1 MMHNT
6 IFLTSLTKRCGKVL
20 SFSPGLFVVLFL
32 TGVLAGC
39 SSPVLIQEEQPD
51 VSSSPY
57 GQRQDA
63 LGTLLNQAWNAREA
77 GRFDEAE
84 SALGRAM
91 RISPTA
97 PDVYY
102 QLALLRRDQGRFA
115 QSRQLAERALSLK
128 PGFMLERK
136 INHLLSAL
144 NS

>member
-1 MMHNT
+1 MTYYT
-6 IFLTSLTKRCGKVL
+6 ISRTERCGEAV
-20 SFSPGLFVVLFL
+20 SFPPRLLVTLLFA
-32 TGVLAGC
+32 GALAGC
-39 SSPVLIQEEQPD
+39 STPVLIQEEQPE

-57 GQRQDA
+57 EQRQDA

-77 GRFDEAE
+77 GSFDEAE

-97 PDVYY
+97 PEVYY
-102 QLALLRRDQGRFA
+102 QLALLRQDQGRFE
-115 QSRQLAERALSLK
+115 QSRQLAERALSLG

-136 INHLLSAL
+136 INHLLRAL

>member
-1 MMHNT
+1 MMYNA
-6 IFLTSLTKRCGKVL
+6 ISLISLTKSRGKVI
-20 SFSPGLFVVLFL
+20 SFPPGLFVVLFL

-39 SSPVLIQEEQPD
+39 STPVLIKEEQ
-51 VSSSPY
+51 SSSPY
-57 GQRQDA
+57 EQRQDA

-84 SALGRAM
+84 SLLGRAM

-128 PGFMLERK
+128 PGVMLERK

>member
-1 MMHNT
+1 MMYNA
-6 IFLTSLTKRCGKVL
+6 IFLISLTKSRGKVI
-20 SFSPGLFVVLFL
+20 SFPPGLFVVLFL

-39 SSPVLIQEEQPD
+39 SSPVLIKEEQ
-51 VSSSPY
+51 SSSPY
-57 GQRQDA
+57 EQRQDA

-84 SALGRAM
+84 SLLGRAM

-128 PGFMLERK
+128 PGVMLERK

>member
-1 MMHNT
+1 MMYNA
-6 IFLTSLTKRCGKVL
+6 ISLTSLTKSCGKVI
-20 SFSPGLFVVLFL
+20 SFPPGLFVVLFL

-39 SSPVLIQEEQPD
+39 STPVLIQEEQ
-51 VSSSPY
+51 SSSPY
-57 GQRQDA
+57 EQRQDA

-77 GRFDEAE
+77 GRFGEAE
-84 SALGRAM
+84 SLLGRAM

-115 QSRQLAERALSLK
+115 QSRQLAERALSLR
-128 PGFMLERK
+128 PGVMLERK

>member
-1 MMHNT
+1 MMYNA
-6 IFLTSLTKRCGKVL
+6 IFLISLTKSREKVI
-20 SFSPGLFVVLFL
+20 SFPPGLFVVLFL

-39 SSPVLIQEEQPD
+39 STPVLIKEEQ
-51 VSSSPY
+51 SSSPY
-57 GQRQDA
+57 EQRQDA

-84 SALGRAM
+84 SLLGRAM

-128 PGFMLERK
+128 PGVMLERK

>member
-1 MMHNT
+1 MMYNA
-6 IFLTSLTKRCGKVL
+6 IFLISLTKSRGKVI
-20 SFSPGLFVVLFL
+20 SFPPGLFVVLFL

-39 SSPVLIQEEQPD
+39 STPVLIKEEQ
-51 VSSSPY
+51 SSSPY
-57 GQRQDA
+57 EQRQDA

-84 SALGRAM
+84 SLLGRAM

-128 PGFMLERK
+128 PGVMLERK